1 MKRGVKNLITFWQN
15 SNKLKDEGNLGN
27 YFEDLNTAG
36 DQNEMCQ
43 RLPAFVQKDLKN
55 LLSFFFHCC
64 EVTHLI
70 G

>member
-27 YFEDLNTAG
+27 YFEDLNRAG

-43 RLPAFVQKDLKN
+43 
-55 LLSFFFHCC
+55 
-64 EVTHLI
+64 
-70 G
+70 